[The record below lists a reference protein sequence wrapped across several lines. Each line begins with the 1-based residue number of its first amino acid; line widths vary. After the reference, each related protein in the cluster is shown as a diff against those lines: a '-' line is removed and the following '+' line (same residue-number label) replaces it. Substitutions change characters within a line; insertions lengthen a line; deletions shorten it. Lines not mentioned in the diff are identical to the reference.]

1 MSVLATI
8 ISVLALVF
16 LFSSAVG
23 LFLAVRDIRKNKNG
37 DNSFRKTRKARIKES
52 LADDTDN
59 NVLDRVNNLSPDE
72 QELFRAELLKKFN
85 TFKG

>member
-8 ISVLALVF
+8 ISVLTLVF

>member
-8 ISVLALVF
+8 ISVLTLVF

-23 LFLAVRDIRKNKNG
+23 LFLSVRDIRKNKNG